1 MDFVLTERG
10 KMDFVCRA
18 MNSRGMEFASVIGR
32 INTGQKPRADEKDNG
47 RYLTLKHL
55 LDWRSTI

>member
-18 MNSRGMEFASVIGR
+18 MNSRDLEFANVIGR
-32 INTGQKPRADEKDNG
+32 RNTGQKPRHDEKDNG
-47 RYLTLKHL
+47 RYLTLQNL
-55 LDWRSTI
+55 LEIQLIE